1 MKLFF
6 RKEGEGQAVIILHG
20 LFGSSDNWMNIAKS
34 LSSKYTVFIPD
45 LRNHGQSPWSEDWDY
60 ESMAEDLF
68 DWMKDEKLENPNII
82 GHSMG
87 GKVVL
92 KALLKNAGLFKKVM
106 VVDIGPK
113 QYPVHHQQILDALNS
128 MNLPKYQNRQEA
140 EEALAD
146 KIHSSA
152 IRLFLL
158 KNLKRGKDGFS
169 WKMNLEVIDRL
180 IENIGEPQW
189 PETAC
194 DKEILFIRGEASDYI
209 TDSDQEEIRTKY
221 PAARFVGIKDA
232 GHWVHAEQPD
242 VFLQFVSGYL
252 SRG

>member
-6 RKEGEGQAVIILHG
+6 RKEGDGQPLIILHG
-20 LFGSSDNWMNIAKS
+20 LFGSSDNWMSIAKS
-34 LSSKYTVFIPD
+34 LSSNYAVFIPD
-45 LRNHGQSPWSEDWDY
+45 LRNHGQSPWSETWDY
-60 ESMAEDLF
+60 ESMAQDLLQ
-68 DWMKDEKLENPNII
+68 WMKDEKIESPHII

-92 KALLKNAGLFKKVM
+92 NALLKDAGLFNKVM

-113 QYPVHHQQILDALNS
+113 QYPVHHQQILDALHS
-128 MNLPKYQNRQEA
+128 MKLSEYQSRQEA
-140 EEALAD
+140 EEALAK
-146 KIHSSA
+146 KIHSPA

-158 KNLKRGKDGFS
+158 KNLKRGKEGFS

-180 IENIGEPQW
+180 IENVGEAQW
-189 PETAC
+189 PEQTC

-209 TDSDQEEIRTKY
+209 NDGDQEEIRSKY

-242 VFLQFVSGYL
+242 VFLQFVTGYL
-252 SRG
+252 RKN